1 MSTFAPLHPRHG
13 RRSPCAACGALKPA
27 WARDR
32 ASRRVVCSA
41 TCMLWM
47 SRRRVPSQPARVPHR
62 LLVQLAARAY
72 DAGRAEV
79 RRLDPWLA
87 QARFK
92 DRPESVQRGFLVTVQ
107 QIVDWARRHVIAQVI
122 SPQRRSAAAGRRRV
136 PGTISISGGSQ
147 PPLTQDLQ
155 LS

>member
-1 MSTFAPLHPRHG
+1 MSTFAPLRPRYG

-32 ASRRVVCSA
+32 ASGRVVCSA

-47 SRRRVPSQPARVPHR
+47 SRRRVPSQAARVPHR

-107 QIVDWARRHVIAQVI
+107 QIVDWARRHAAWPSVSARNPMIAQVI
-122 SPQRRSAAAGRRRV
+122 SPKRRSAAAGRRRV
-136 PGTISISGGSQ
+136 PGTAR
-147 PPLTQDLQ
+147 
-155 LS
+155 